1 MSEKNNVR
9 PFGFKDKI
17 GYMFGDFGNDFTFIL
32 SSSFMLKFYTDVMGI
47 HAGVVGVLMM
57 AARFVDAFTDVA
69 MGQIVDRSKPTKDG
83 KFKPWLRRM
92 CGPVAISS
100 FLVFQSG
107 FANMPYLF
115 KVVWMIVTYILW
127 GSIFYTSINIPYGS
141 MASAISA
148 DAKDRASLSTWR
160 SIGST
165 LAGLVIGVGT
175 PLFAYET
182 VNGNTI
188 LSGNRMTIIAGVFS
202 VMAVICYM
210 LCFKLATERVE
221 VPQNNTKFNFG
232 DLMKSLVTN
241 RSLIGI
247 IAAAILL
254 LLVMLTMQGMNAYL
268 FPNFY
273 GNVAAQSVAALAALA
288 GSLVMLVVCAPL
300 ATKLSAKYGKKELAI
315 GSCLFG
321 AVVYLICWVLK
332 PENPYTYV
340 VFYVVANIGVGFF
353 NMVIWAMI
361 TDVIDDAEVKN
372 GVREDGTIYS
382 VYSFARKLGQALS
395 SGMIGAL
402 LSVIGY
408 SAATAFNPE
417 VVNGIFNMT
426 CIIPAIGFV
435 GIALVLMF
443 LYPLSKNRVEAN
455 ILELKKR
462 RGEI

>member
-47 HAGVVGVLMM
+47 HAAVVGVLMM

-273 GNVAAQSVAALAALA
+273 GNVAAQSVAALA
-288 GSLVMLVVCAPL
+288 GSFVMLVVCAPL

-382 VYSFARKLGQALS
+382 VYSFARKIGQALS

-455 ILELKKR
+455 VLELKKR

>member
-273 GNVAAQSVAALAALA
+273 GNVAAQSVAALA

-408 SAATAFNPE
+408 TAATAFNPE

-426 CIIPAIGFV
+426 CIIPAIGFI

>member
-1 MSEKNNVR
+1 MIEKNNVR

-57 AARFVDAFTDVA
+57 AARFVGAFTDVA

-247 IAAAILL
+247 ITAAILL

-273 GNVAAQSVAALAALA
+273 GNVAAQSVAALA

-340 VFYVVANIGVGFF
+340 VFYMVANIGVGFF

-382 VYSFARKLGQALS
+382 VYSFARKIGQALS

-455 ILELKKR
+455 VLELKKR

>member
-47 HAGVVGVLMM
+47 HAAVVGVLMM

-273 GNVAAQSVAALAALA
+273 GNVAAQSVAALA
-288 GSLVMLVVCAPL
+288 GSLVMLVDCAPL

-382 VYSFARKLGQALS
+382 VYSFARKIGQALS

-455 ILELKKR
+455 VLELKKR

>member
-47 HAGVVGVLMM
+47 HAAVVGVLMM

-148 DAKDRASLSTWR
+148 DAKARASLSTWR

-273 GNVAAQSVAALAALA
+273 GNVAAQSVAALA

-332 PENPYTYV
+332 PENLYTYV

-382 VYSFARKLGQALS
+382 VYSFARKIGQALS

-455 ILELKKR
+455 VLELKKR

>member
-47 HAGVVGVLMM
+47 HAAIVGVLMM

-273 GNVAAQSVAALAALA
+273 GNVAAQSVAALA

-382 VYSFARKLGQALS
+382 VYSFARKIGQALS
-395 SGMIGAL
+395 SSMIGAL

-455 ILELKKR
+455 VLELKKR

>member
-47 HAGVVGVLMM
+47 HAAVVGVLMM

-188 LSGNRMTIIAGVFS
+188 LSGNRMTIIDGVFS

-273 GNVAAQSVAALAALA
+273 GNVAAQSVAALA

-382 VYSFARKLGQALS
+382 VYSFARKIGQALS

-455 ILELKKR
+455 VLELKKR

>member
-165 LAGLVIGVGT
+165 LADLVIGVGT

-273 GNVAAQSVAALAALA
+273 GNVAAQSVAALA

-382 VYSFARKLGQALS
+382 VYSFARKIGQALS

-455 ILELKKR
+455 VLELKKR

>member
-47 HAGVVGVLMM
+47 HAAVVGVLMM

-148 DAKDRASLSTWR
+148 DAKDCASLSTWR

-273 GNVAAQSVAALAALA
+273 GNVAAQSVAALA

-382 VYSFARKLGQALS
+382 VYSFARKIGQALS

-455 ILELKKR
+455 VLELKKR

>member
-1 MSEKNNVR
+1 MIEKNNVR

-247 IAAAILL
+247 ITAAILL

-273 GNVAAQSVAALAALA
+273 GNVAALA

-340 VFYVVANIGVGFF
+340 VFYMVANIGVGFF

-382 VYSFARKLGQALS
+382 VYSFARKIGQALS

-455 ILELKKR
+455 VLELKKR

>member
-273 GNVAAQSVAALAALA
+273 GNVAAQSVAALA

-408 SAATAFNPE
+408 SAAIAFNPE

>member
-47 HAGVVGVLMM
+47 HAAVVGVLMM

-188 LSGNRMTIIAGVFS
+188 LSGNRMTIITGVFS

-273 GNVAAQSVAALAALA
+273 GNVAAQSVAALA

-382 VYSFARKLGQALS
+382 VYSFARKIGQALS

-455 ILELKKR
+455 VLELKKR

>member
-47 HAGVVGVLMM
+47 HAAVVGVLMM

-273 GNVAAQSVAALAALA
+273 GNVAAQSVAALA

-382 VYSFARKLGQALS
+382 VYSFARKIGQALS

-455 ILELKKR
+455 VLELKKR
-462 RGEI
+462 HGEI

>member
-47 HAGVVGVLMM
+47 HAAVVGVLMM

-210 LCFKLATERVE
+210 LCFRLATERVE

-273 GNVAAQSVAALAALA
+273 GNVAAQSVAALA

-382 VYSFARKLGQALS
+382 VYSFARKIGQALS

-455 ILELKKR
+455 VLELKKR

>member
-47 HAGVVGVLMM
+47 HAAVVGVLMM

-273 GNVAAQSVAALAALA
+273 GNVAAQSVAALA

-332 PENPYTYV
+332 PENLYTYV

-382 VYSFARKLGQALS
+382 VYSFARKIGQALS

-455 ILELKKR
+455 VLELKKR

>member
-47 HAGVVGVLMM
+47 HAAVVGVLMM

-247 IAAAILL
+247 IAAAFLL

-273 GNVAAQSVAALAALA
+273 GNVAAQSVAALA

-382 VYSFARKLGQALS
+382 VYSFARKIGQALS

-455 ILELKKR
+455 VLELKKR

>member
-47 HAGVVGVLMM
+47 HAAVVGVLMM

-273 GNVAAQSVAALAALA
+273 GNVAAQSVAALA

-361 TDVIDDAEVKN
+361 TDEIDDAEVKN

-382 VYSFARKLGQALS
+382 VYSFARKIGQALS

-455 ILELKKR
+455 VLELKKR

>member
-47 HAGVVGVLMM
+47 HAAVVGVLMM

-188 LSGNRMTIIAGVFS
+188 LSGNRMTILAGVFS

-273 GNVAAQSVAALAALA
+273 GNVAAQSVAALA

-382 VYSFARKLGQALS
+382 VYSFARKIGQALS

-455 ILELKKR
+455 VLELKKR

>member
-273 GNVAAQSVAALAALA
+273 GNVAAQSVAALA

-340 VFYVVANIGVGFF
+340 VFYVVANIGVLFF

-382 VYSFARKLGQALS
+382 VYSFARKIGQALS

-455 ILELKKR
+455 VLELKKR

>member
-47 HAGVVGVLMM
+47 HAAVVGVLMM

-273 GNVAAQSVAALAALA
+273 GNVAAQSVAALA

-382 VYSFARKLGQALS
+382 VYSFARKIGQALS

-443 LYPLSKNRVEAN
+443 LYPLSKNHVEAN
-455 ILELKKR
+455 VLELKKR

>member
-1 MSEKNNVR
+1 MIEKNNVR

-247 IAAAILL
+247 ITAAILL

-273 GNVAAQSVAALAALA
+273 GNVAAQSVAALA

-382 VYSFARKLGQALS
+382 VYSFARKIGQALS

>member
-47 HAGVVGVLMM
+47 HAAVVGVLMM

-241 RSLIGI
+241 RSLIDI

-273 GNVAAQSVAALAALA
+273 GNVAAQSVAALA

-382 VYSFARKLGQALS
+382 VYSFARKIGQALS

-455 ILELKKR
+455 VLELKKR

>member
-1 MSEKNNVR
+1 MNEKNNVR

-47 HAGVVGVLMM
+47 HAAVVGVLMM

-273 GNVAAQSVAALAALA
+273 GNVAAQSVAALA

-382 VYSFARKLGQALS
+382 VYSFARKIGQALS

-455 ILELKKR
+455 VLELKKR

>member
-1 MSEKNNVR
+1 MIEKNNVR

-165 LAGLVIGVGT
+165 LASLVIGVGT

-273 GNVAAQSVAALAALA
+273 GNVAAQSVAALA

-408 SAATAFNPE
+408 TAATAFNPE

>member
-47 HAGVVGVLMM
+47 HAAVVGVLMM

-273 GNVAAQSVAALAALA
+273 GNVAAQSVAALA

-382 VYSFARKLGQALS
+382 VYSFARKIGKALS

-455 ILELKKR
+455 VLELKKR

>member
-47 HAGVVGVLMM
+47 HAAVVGVLMV

-273 GNVAAQSVAALAALA
+273 GNVAAQSVAALA

-382 VYSFARKLGQALS
+382 VYSFARKIGQALS

-455 ILELKKR
+455 VLELKKR

>member
-47 HAGVVGVLMM
+47 HAAVVGVLMM

-141 MASAISA
+141 RASAISA

-273 GNVAAQSVAALAALA
+273 GNVAAQSVVALA

-382 VYSFARKLGQALS
+382 VYSFARKIGQALS

-455 ILELKKR
+455 VLELKKR

>member
-47 HAGVVGVLMM
+47 HAAVVGVLMM

-273 GNVAAQSVAALAALA
+273 GNVAAQSVAALA

-382 VYSFARKLGQALS
+382 VYSFERKIGQALS

-455 ILELKKR
+455 VLELKKR

>member
-47 HAGVVGVLMM
+47 HAAVVGVLMM

-83 KFKPWLRRM
+83 KFKPWLWRM

-273 GNVAAQSVAALAALA
+273 GNVAAQSVAALA

-382 VYSFARKLGQALS
+382 VYSFARKIGQALS

-455 ILELKKR
+455 VLELKKR

>member
-1 MSEKNNVR
+1 MIEKNNVR

-127 GSIFYTSINIPYGS
+127 GSIFYTSINVPYGS

-247 IAAAILL
+247 ITAAILL

-273 GNVAAQSVAALAALA
+273 GNVAAQSVAALA

-340 VFYVVANIGVGFF
+340 VFYMVANIGVGFF

-382 VYSFARKLGQALS
+382 VYSFARKIGQALS

-455 ILELKKR
+455 VLELKKR

>member
-47 HAGVVGVLMM
+47 HAAVVGVLMM

-273 GNVAAQSVAALAALA
+273 GNVAAQSVAALA

-340 VFYVVANIGVGFF
+340 VFYVVANIGVVFF

-382 VYSFARKLGQALS
+382 VYSFARKIGQALS

-455 ILELKKR
+455 VLELKKR

>member
-47 HAGVVGVLMM
+47 HAAVVGVLMM

-247 IAAAILL
+247 ITAAILL

-273 GNVAAQSVAALAALA
+273 GNVAAQSVAALA

-382 VYSFARKLGQALS
+382 VYSFARKIGQALS

-455 ILELKKR
+455 VLELKKR

>member
-1 MSEKNNVR
+1 
-9 PFGFKDKI
+9 
-17 GYMFGDFGNDFTFIL
+17 
-32 SSSFMLKFYTDVMGI
+32 MLKFYTDVMGI
-47 HAGVVGVLMM
+47 HAAVVGVLMM

-273 GNVAAQSVAALAALA
+273 GNVAAQSVAALA

-382 VYSFARKLGQALS
+382 VYSFARKIGQALS

-455 ILELKKR
+455 VLELKKR